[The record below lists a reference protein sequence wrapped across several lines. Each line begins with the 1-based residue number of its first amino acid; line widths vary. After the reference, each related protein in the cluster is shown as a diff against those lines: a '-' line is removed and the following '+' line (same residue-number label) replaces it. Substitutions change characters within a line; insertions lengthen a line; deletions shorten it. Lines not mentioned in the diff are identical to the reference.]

1 MFKVKPP
8 VPKTIPVFLNNY
20 KVLIVRL
27 LPGIGVFIGIKKPIK
42 MIGMVIKMSNKMMEQ
57 PEWLRGA

>member
-1 MFKVKPP
+1 M
-8 VPKTIPVFLNNY
+8 PKTIPVFLNNY

-27 LPGIGVFIGIKKPIK
+27 LLGVDMFIGIKKPIK

-57 PEWLRGA
+57 PERLGGA

>member
-27 LPGIGVFIGIKKPIK
+27 LLGVDMFIGIKKPIK

-57 PEWLRGA
+57 PERLGGA